1 MGCFRREAKTFEQVE
16 SALMA
21 SALAL
26 LSSLLWGSADY
37 IAGNLS
43 KKFPAIAVLA
53 VSQAIGFLTGIVL
66 VVATGA
72 WSAEAFG
79 SNGYFI
85 PGVLAGLTGYLG
97 LISLYAALSTGRM
110 GVVSPI
116 SSLSALIPLA
126 FALFYKGDQLST
138 ILSIGVV
145 CAMLGGFLA
154 SGPEVSQGL
163 PLKPVLLA
171 LSAAFF
177 FGITLVCMAIGSE
190 SSALMT
196 MTTMRTTTLIIGIAL
211 LVRFRHVGGLGKP
224 QMPLLI
230 FIGVADFAANLLL
243 GVATTKG
250 LVSLAMVLGALY
262 PIATALLAYIFLHE
276 RLHRVQYFG
285 IAFAVVGVGLI
296 SAF

>member
-1 MGCFRREAKTFEQVE
+1 
-16 SALMA
+16 MA
-21 SALAL
+21 SLLAL

-37 IAGNLS
+37 HAGNLS

-53 VSQAIGFLTGIVL
+53 VSQAIGFLTGVTL

-72 WSAEAFG
+72 WHAEAFG
-79 SNGYFI
+79 SDGYLI
-85 PGVLAGLTGYLG
+85 PGIFAGFAGYLG

-138 ILSIGVV
+138 ILSIGVI

-171 LSAAFF
+171 LSAALF
-177 FGITLVCMAIGSE
+177 FGIALVCMAIGSE

-196 MTTMRTTTLIIGIAL
+196 MTTMRTTTLIVGIAL
-211 LVRFRHVGGLGKP
+211 FIRFKSIGGLGKKE
-224 QMPLLI
+224 MPLLV

-262 PIATALLAYIFLHE
+262 PIATALLAYLFLHE
-276 RLHRVQYFG
+276 RLHRVQYVG
-285 IAFAVVGVGLI
+285 IAFAVIGVSLI